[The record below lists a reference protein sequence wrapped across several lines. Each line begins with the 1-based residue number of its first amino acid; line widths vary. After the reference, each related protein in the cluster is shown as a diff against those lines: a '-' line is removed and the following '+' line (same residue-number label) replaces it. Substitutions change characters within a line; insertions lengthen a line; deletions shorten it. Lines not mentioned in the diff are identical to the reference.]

1 MIDNCRMDLLVS
13 VSRAGYGDANERLF
27 LMKYLAA
34 FEEAAGLG
42 AKIYEGENPF

>member
-1 MIDNCRMDLLVS
+1 LQDGLTSLVFKG
-13 VSRAGYGDANERLF
+13 RYADANERLF